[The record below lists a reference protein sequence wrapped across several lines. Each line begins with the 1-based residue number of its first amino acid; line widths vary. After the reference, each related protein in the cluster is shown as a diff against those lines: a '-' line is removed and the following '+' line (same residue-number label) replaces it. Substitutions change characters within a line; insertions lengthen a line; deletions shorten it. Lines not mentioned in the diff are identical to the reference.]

1 MEALLRRSCPKCTE
15 SSIKTYIVNVR
26 ALAKEAGLKA
36 PPTNDKWLTK
46 KLLRVGP
53 NLLSFEVYLYL
64 TKSDEFQCNLRT
76 SIPSQLN
83 KGISKFKFQKYYQPS
98 WNVSRRNFD
107 VVHRVHFGVIS
118 LHGGSTEIHCPNFQ
132 SRNPLNVGY
141 QVQNGQKQT
150 IF

>member
-1 MEALLRRSCPKCTE
+1 MLRGSESNYSPKQIQLVE
-15 SSIKTYIVNVR
+15 KKVAS
-26 ALAKEAGLKA
+26 GWLKF
-36 PPTNDKWLTK
+36 
-46 KLLRVGP
+46 VC
-53 NLLSFEVYLYL
+53 FEVYLYL
-64 TKSDEFQCNLRT
+64 TKSGEFQCNPRT